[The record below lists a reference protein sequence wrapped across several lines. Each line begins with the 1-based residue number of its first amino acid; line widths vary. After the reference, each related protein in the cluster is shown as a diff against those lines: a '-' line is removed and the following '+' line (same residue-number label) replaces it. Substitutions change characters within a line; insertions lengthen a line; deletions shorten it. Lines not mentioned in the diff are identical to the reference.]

1 MTRNLIL
8 ILCCCLCG
16 RLAARNP
23 DWENQLVNAR
33 CRLDARATSYSYP
46 SAEDALS
53 ADRSRAR
60 FLSLDGVW
68 RFRFADDVSRAPQGF
83 EAPEYDVSAW
93 DRIEVP
99 SCWETAGYGYAIYTN
114 IIYPYPNTPPYIR
127 RDNPAGCYVRTF
139 EVPRAWNG
147 DRVILHFGGVYSACS
162 VWVNGRFAGYSED
175 SALPA
180 EFDVTELLRE
190 GENRLAVKVLK
201 WCDGSYLEDADH
213 WRLGGIY
220 REVYLAA
227 EPRAA
232 IADYGVR
239 TVFDAEYRDAKLQ
252 LRPSVALTGA
262 DTARCRNY
270 VLRAELFDAA
280 NRRVDPG
287 DMLEVTVGELLDE
300 TYPQR
305 DNVWYP
311 LLEARIPSPHKWTS
325 ETPYLYTLVLSLA
338 DENGRVVE
346 ARSSRIGFRDVRI

>member
-16 RLAARNP
+16 RLPARNP

-68 RFRFADDVSRAPQGF
+68 RFHFADDVSRAPQGF

-99 SCWETAGYGYAIYTN
+99 SCWETSGYGYAIYTN

-162 VWVNGRFAGYSED
+162 VWVNG
-175 SALPA
+175 
-180 EFDVTELLRE
+180 
-190 GENRLAVKVLK
+190 
-201 WCDGSYLEDADH
+201 
-213 WRLGGIY
+213 
-220 REVYLAA
+220 
-227 EPRAA
+227 
-232 IADYGVR
+232 
-239 TVFDAEYRDAKLQ
+239 
-252 LRPSVALTGA
+252 
-262 DTARCRNY
+262 
-270 VLRAELFDAA
+270 
-280 NRRVDPG
+280 
-287 DMLEVTVGELLDE
+287 
-300 TYPQR
+300 
-305 DNVWYP
+305 
-311 LLEARIPSPHKWTS
+311 
-325 ETPYLYTLVLSLA
+325 LSL
-338 DENGRVVE
+338 
-346 ARSSRIGFRDVRI
+346 IHI

>member
-23 DWENQLVNAR
+23 DRENQLVNAR

-227 EPRAA
+227 EP
-232 IADYGVR
+232 
-239 TVFDAEYRDAKLQ
+239 
-252 LRPSVALTGA
+252 
-262 DTARCRNY
+262 
-270 VLRAELFDAA
+270 
-280 NRRVDPG
+280 
-287 DMLEVTVGELLDE
+287 
-300 TYPQR
+300 
-305 DNVWYP
+305 
-311 LLEARIPSPHKWTS
+311 
-325 ETPYLYTLVLSLA
+325 
-338 DENGRVVE
+338 
-346 ARSSRIGFRDVRI
+346 

>member
-1 MTRNLIL
+1 M
-8 ILCCCLCG
+8 
-16 RLAARNP
+16 
-23 DWENQLVNAR
+23 
-33 CRLDARATSYSYP
+33 
-46 SAEDALS
+46 
-53 ADRSRAR
+53 RAR
-60 FLSLDGVW
+60 PLTPIRRPKMHFRPTAAVRASFRSTGVW

-220 REVYLAA
+220 REVYLGRRTAGRDRRLR
-227 EPRAA
+227 RA
-232 IADYGVR
+232 DGVR
-239 TVFDAEYRDAKLQ
+239 CGVSRCEAPAASFGGADGRRYRALQ
-252 LRPSVALTGA
+252 ELCAARGVVRCRKPEGRSRRYARSDRRRTARRNVSPTRQRLVSAAGGPDSVAAQMDIG
-262 DTARCRNY
+262 
-270 VLRAELFDAA
+270 DA
-280 NRRVDPG
+280 
-287 DMLEVTVGELLDE
+287 
-300 TYPQR
+300 
-305 DNVWYP
+305 
-311 LLEARIPSPHKWTS
+311 
-325 ETPYLYTLVLSLA
+325 LSLYARTLPRRRKRQGGRGPEQPHRVPGRTYRGRAHAGQRRAGEA
-338 DENGRVVE
+338 DR
-346 ARSSRIGFRDVRI
+346 RQSPRP

>member
-127 RDNPAGCYVRTF
+127 RDNPRRMLRPDF
-139 EVPRAWNG
+139 R
-147 DRVILHFGGVYSACS
+147 SAPCVERRS
-162 VWVNGRFAGYSED
+162 GYP
-175 SALPA
+175 ALRRR
-180 EFDVTELLRE
+180 LLGLQCM
-190 GENRLAVKVLK
+190 GERPFRRLFR
-201 WCDGSYLEDADH
+201 GQ
-213 WRLGGIY
+213 
-220 REVYLAA
+220 
-227 EPRAA
+227 RAA
-232 IADYGVR
+232 R
-239 TVFDAEYRDAKLQ
+239 
-252 LRPSVALTGA
+252 
-262 DTARCRNY
+262 
-270 VLRAELFDAA
+270 
-280 NRRVDPG
+280 
-287 DMLEVTVGELLDE
+287 
-300 TYPQR
+300 
-305 DNVWYP
+305 
-311 LLEARIPSPHKWTS
+311 
-325 ETPYLYTLVLSLA
+325 
-338 DENGRVVE
+338 
-346 ARSSRIGFRDVRI
+346 